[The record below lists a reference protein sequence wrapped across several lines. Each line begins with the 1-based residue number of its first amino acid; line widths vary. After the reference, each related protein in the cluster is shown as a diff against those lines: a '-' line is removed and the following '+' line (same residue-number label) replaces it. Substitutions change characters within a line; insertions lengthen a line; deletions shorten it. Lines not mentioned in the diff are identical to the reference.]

1 MALGDPYCNSEELKD
16 YAQITDSVDDT
27 ILTQITVAV
36 SNSIN
41 DFCRRQFND
50 AGSATPRTFDV
61 YDPWYL
67 RVDDFSTVTGLV
79 VKTDTG
85 NNGGYAT
92 TVTAFTPYPLG
103 GISNG
108 VTGQPYNELVMARTA
123 PPWPTWMPNPYGPL
137 VQVTARWGWT
147 AVPPEVKQ
155 ACLIKCSKVF
165 KRRYS
170 IDGVVGVG
178 DFAFRVSRFEDPD
191 VAELLMPLRPDAA
204 VIA

>member
-1 MALGDPYCNSEELKD
+1 MALGDPYCTVEELKD
-16 YAQITDSVDDT
+16 YAQVTDSVDDT
-27 ILTQITVAV
+27 VLTQITQAV

-41 DFCRRQFND
+41 DFCHRQFND
-50 AGSATPRTFDV
+50 AGAATPRAYDV

-67 RVDDFSTVTGLV
+67 RVDDFSTLTGLV

-92 TVTAFTPYPLG
+92 TVSSYVARPL
-103 GISNG
+103 NG
-108 VTGQPYNELVMARTA
+108 VVDGVPGNPFNELYMARTA

-137 VQVTARWGWT
+137 VQVTARWGW
-147 AVPPEVKQ
+147 ASVPPEVKQ
-155 ACLIKCSKVF
+155 ACLIKCAKVF

-170 IDGVVGVG
+170 IDGVVGTG

-191 VAELLMPLRPDAA
+191 VAELLEPLRPDAS